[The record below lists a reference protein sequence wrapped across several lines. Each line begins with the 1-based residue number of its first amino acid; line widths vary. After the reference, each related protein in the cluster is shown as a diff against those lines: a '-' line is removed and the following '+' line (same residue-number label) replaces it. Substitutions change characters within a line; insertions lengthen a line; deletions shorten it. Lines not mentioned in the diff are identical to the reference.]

1 MRIGV
6 WISSM
11 FLQASR
17 QKNKEKEGRKWLAGA
32 FYKNFPLLQNSCK
45 NFPLLQNSYKNFPLI
60 QKSPKKVQKNFPLL
74 QKILKKPSE
83 NLGKKLKPPKIIRPP
98 FDRGLSFTTYCFA
111 TACAY

>member
-6 WISSM
+6 WISPM

-45 NFPLLQNSYKNFPLI
+45 NFPLL

-98 FDRGLSFTTYCFA
+98 FDRGLCFTTYCLA